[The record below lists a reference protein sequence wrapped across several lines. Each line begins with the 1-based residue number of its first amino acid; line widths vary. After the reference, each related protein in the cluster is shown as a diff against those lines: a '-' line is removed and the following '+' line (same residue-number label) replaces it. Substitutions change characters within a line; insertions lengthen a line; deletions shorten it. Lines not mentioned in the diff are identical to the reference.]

1 LTYKTGSDPGQTWD
15 ADRRKGEELMA
26 ATTKGTYRL
35 PATIRVIEDVDRS
48 GHWLSAGWR
57 DFLKT
62 PVISLV
68 YGSAFVVLGYLLTYG
83 LYAGG
88 QSALMLPL
96 GGGFIILAPI
106 LVVGL
111 YDVSRRLEAGEAV
124 SLRHVF
130 GAFGDSAGQLSA
142 MGVALLVCFLVWV
155 EVALF
160 LFMLF
165 FSTTPPPLE
174 QFFQDVVFSLNGAPL
189 LIVGSI
195 VGAIFGAV
203 VFSIS
208 AVSVP
213 LIYDRPIDVI
223 SAIIV
228 SLAAVRLNFR
238 VMFGWAALIVIVIAS
253 GLVTALL
260 GLAIALPVLAYATW
274 HCYRDVLD
282 PAEPTMQAP
291 AAEAPAI

>member
-1 LTYKTGSDPGQTWD
+1 
-15 ADRRKGEELMA
+15 MA
-26 ATTKGTYRL
+26 ATTTKGTYRL
-35 PATIRVIEDVDRS
+35 PATIRAIDDVDRS
-48 GHWLSAGWR
+48 GRWLSEGWR

-68 YGSAFVVLGYLLTYG
+68 YGSAFVLLGYLLTYG
-83 LYAGG
+83 LYVGG
-88 QSALMLPL
+88 FSALMLPL

-111 YDVSRRLEAGEAV
+111 YDVSRRLETGGDV
-124 SLRHVF
+124 SLRDVF

-155 EVALF
+155 EVALI

-165 FSTTPPPLE
+165 FSTTPPPLD
-174 QFFQDVVFSLNGAPL
+174 QFLQDVVFSINGAPL
-189 LIVGSI
+189 LIIGSI
-195 VGAIFGAV
+195 VGAIFAAV

-238 VMFGWAALIVIVIAS
+238 VMFGWAALIVIVIVG

-260 GLAIALPVLAYATW
+260 GLAVALPVLAYATW
-274 HCYRDVLD
+274 HCYRDVIE
-282 PAEPTMQAP
+282 PAESSM
-291 AAEAPAI
+291 